1 MEKTLICL
9 VLKIYS
15 FPVIHLLIKCL
26 VTKLQTNRN
35 VHQVLLYVNSIE
47 KWTGMKNTGL
57 KILVKRKMKF
67 MSKSDFYTIRELKLY
82 VEF

>member
-57 KILVKRKMKF
+57 YRCICQRMVKF
-67 MSKSDFYTIRELKLY
+67 MSKSDFHTIRELNY
-82 VEF
+82 R